1 MLSAKLYASYKIV
14 NNQIPNEPL
23 VDRFTR
29 ELAIRWACQSGN
41 EDCLMDSLEQVR
53 LVVNQT
59 QNIPKGLEEVIY
71 CSGLKGVGK
80 KDEWIGLWRRMQNSS
95 DLEERSLI
103 IKALGCTE
111 DDELL
116 KSYLEASL
124 GANSDTNFRS
134 GERLLIFNS
143 ITPSS
148 VGVKTIVEFLTL
160 YEVTRT

>member
-1 MLSAKLYASYKIV
+1 M

-41 EDCLMDSLEQVR
+41 EDCLKDSLEQVR
-53 LVVNQT
+53 LIVNQT

-80 KDEWIGLWRRMQNSS
+80 KDVWVGLWRKMQNSS
-95 DLEERSLI
+95 DPEERSLI
-103 IKALGCTE
+103 VTALGCSE
-111 DDELL
+111 DEELL

-124 GANSDTNFRS
+124 GSNSDTNFRTD
-134 GERLLIFNS
+134 ERLLIFSS

-148 VGVKTIVEFLTL
+148 IGVKTVLEFLTL